1 MSRADLLPSEKAQ
14 LLAQRIKRNP
24 RTARIIA
31 ALMSHPFV
39 WREQI
44 DEVAGASN
52 GPEEVRRIRGL
63 GLDIP
68 CERVPTTDRDG
79 RGTNPGRY
87 RLDATDRA
95 TVRDALALLAKESTP
110 C

>member
-63 GLDIP
+63 GIP

-95 TVRDALALLAKESTP
+95 TVRDALALLAEESTP